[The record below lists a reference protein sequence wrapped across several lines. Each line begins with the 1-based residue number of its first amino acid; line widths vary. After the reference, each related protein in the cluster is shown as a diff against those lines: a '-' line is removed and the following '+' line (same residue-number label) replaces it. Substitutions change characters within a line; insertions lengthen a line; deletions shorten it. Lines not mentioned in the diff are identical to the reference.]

1 MLHSSIVN
9 TKPLNKSH
17 SNGNITNRTIRIKG
31 SRVMHMRRAYI
42 IILHDFFMVLLERLF
57 LHPPFPSPSRLRTGM
72 KRAAELQEQPV
83 QCNPTIIRSG
93 GLVLSARHFTKLTQS
108 SSLFWHN
115 STFELLSVFCC
126 HVFLAPV
133 HSDPWI
139 EHSTAHRAV
148 TKTANIHIVILLTI
162 FAQRPLPV
170 LGSNGKLLL
179 FIKCTELSVS
189 NRG

>member
-1 MLHSSIVN
+1 MLCSSIVN

-17 SNGNITNRTIRIKG
+17 SNSNITNRTIRIKG
-31 SRVMHMRRAYI
+31 SRVMHLRRAYI
-42 IILHDFFMVLLERLF
+42 IILHGLFIVLLERL
-57 LHPPFPSPSRLRTGM
+57 LLPPSFPSSSRLRMGM

-83 QCNPTIIRSG
+83 HCSPTIISG
-93 GLVLSARHFTKLTQS
+93 GLVLSGRHFTKLTQS

-115 STFELLSVFCC
+115 PTFELLSVFCC

-148 TKTANIHIVILLTI
+148 TKTANIHSIILLAI
-162 FAQRPLPV
+162 FPQRPLPV
-170 LGSNGKLLL
+170 LSSDGKLLI
-179 FIKCTELSVS
+179 FIKCTEVS
-189 NRG
+189 FQ